1 MGGGATARAGRMA
14 ASGGAIVAGAALA
27 DSAIEH
33 YRGSFDNKAMFLPLG
48 ASTLELIADTAVA
61 FGRHSRGAD
70 KIAMSIHAAGALTGA
85 AGLAFHAYNLTKA
98 PGRLRWNALF
108 YRAPIG
114 APASL
119 IVAGVLGA
127 AGQALAGGTARIG
140 PLSLRS
146 GRILAGVNA
155 VGLAGT
161 AAEAALLHFRGAYHN
176 PAMWL
181 PVTFTPLSALALAR
195 AALTGRFGWIT
206 TGTLAVTA
214 ALGLAGSGFHA
225 YGLSRN
231 MGGWRNWR
239 QNLLAGPPLPAP
251 PAFTGLAIA
260 GLGAL
265 LLMRRF
271 GRG

>member
-1 MGGGATARAGRMA
+1 MGQAATIRAGRLA
-14 ASGGAIVAGAALA
+14 ASGAAIVAGAALA
-27 DSAIEH
+27 DSTIEH
-33 YRGSFDNKAMFLPLG
+33 YRGSFHNKGMLAPLA
-48 ASTLELIADTAVA
+48 ASTLAQVADTAVA
-61 FGRHSRGAD
+61 LGGRPRGTGALG
-70 KIAMSIHAAGALTGA
+70 MSIHAAGALTGA
-85 AGLAFHAYNLTKA
+85 AGLAFHTYNLTKA
-98 PGRLRWNALF
+98 PGGLRWNTLF

-119 IVAGVLGA
+119 IVAGALGA
-127 AGQALAGGTARIG
+127 AGQALAAGATHIG
-140 PLSLRS
+140 PVSLRS
-146 GRILAGVNA
+146 GRALAGTSA
-155 VGLAGT
+155 LGLAGT

-176 PAMWL
+176 PAMCL

-206 TGTLAVTA
+206 TTALAVAA
-214 ALGLAGSGFHA
+214 ALGLVGSGFHA
-225 YGLSRN
+225 NGIGRN

-239 QNLLAGPPLPAP
+239 QNLLAWPPLPAP
-251 PAFTGLAIA
+251 PAFTGLTIA